1 MGLYRREGTCSW
13 PLETPAEPAARYFSR
28 TTPTNTSF
36 LRIYLIQF
44 PNEMS
49 THPTTENLKYFRD
62 EINEVKIAMLTT
74 YNAARGFNSRP
85 MGTADVDAEGNI
97 WFFTNEH
104 SEKASE
110 ISVENSI
117 SLTYSDPKNHT
128 YLSIIGEA
136 EFVDDR
142 TLMGKLWNPFVSA
155 FFPGGLDDPALIL
168 LKITPT
174 DAEYW
179 DSDTSSMVVLFTMLK
194 AGITGHRADGT
205 IEM

>member
-1 MGLYRREGTCSW
+1 
-13 PLETPAEPAARYFSR
+13 
-28 TTPTNTSF
+28 
-36 LRIYLIQF
+36 
-44 PNEMS
+44 MS
-49 THPTTENLKYFRD
+49 THPTTENLKYLRN
-62 EINEVKIAMLTT
+62 EINEVKTAMLTT
-74 YNAARGFNSRP
+74 YNAARGFSSRP

-110 ISVENSI
+110 ISVENSV

-136 EFVDDR
+136 VLVDDKAK
-142 TLMGKLWNPFVSA
+142 MKELWNPFVKS
-155 FFPGGLDDPALIL
+155 FFPEGLEDPELML

-179 DSDTSSMVVLFTMLK
+179 DSGSSSMVVLFNMLK
-194 AGITGHRADGT
+194 AVVTGHRADVGRHGT
-205 IEM
+205 IEL